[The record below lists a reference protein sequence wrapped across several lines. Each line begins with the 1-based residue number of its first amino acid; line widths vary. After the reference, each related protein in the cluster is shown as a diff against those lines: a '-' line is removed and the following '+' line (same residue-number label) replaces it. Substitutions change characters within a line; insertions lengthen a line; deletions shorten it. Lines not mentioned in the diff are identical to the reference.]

1 MPSKTKQVRSRSE
14 DRRREFV
21 RRFVEA
27 VPSGEMEVTSVPFTK
42 VGTFILPL
50 SGSGPDDPSKLGVGI
65 HIKRTPEFGE
75 IVFLL
80 GKIALIKDG
89 EVITSRSLKFKLL
102 RLDRMVITRWEAFRI
117 LIGGHGPV
125 FKPVAWRVKV
135 SRPADFGHQQDASPA
150 LSVAIDATGTWV
162 YRLFGETREHTVR
175 YSLVIEAE
183 PDPRAFLLV
192 LIDAPD
198 GNIWAAYS
206 RWASLTGRGLARYV
220 QAALEENDGEA
231 GDES

>member
-1 MPSKTKQVRSRSE
+1 MPSRTAKPFET
-14 DRRREFV
+14 RRREFV
-21 RRFVEA
+21 RQFVES
-27 VPSGEMEVTSVPFTK
+27 VPPGELEVTSTPRTNLL
-42 VGTFILPL
+42 TFILPL
-50 SGSGPDDPSKLGVGI
+50 SGSGSGDPSELGVGI
-65 HIKRTPEFGE
+65 HIKSTSHFGE
-75 IVFLL
+75 LAEIF

-89 EVITSRSLKFKLL
+89 EVITSRSLRFKLL
-102 RLDRMVITRWEAFRI
+102 RLDKGVITRWEAFRI

-125 FKPVAWRVKV
+125 FKPVTWKVKV
-135 SRPADFGHQQDASPA
+135 SRPADFGHQQDATPA

-162 YRLFGETREHTVR
+162 YRLFGETREYTVR